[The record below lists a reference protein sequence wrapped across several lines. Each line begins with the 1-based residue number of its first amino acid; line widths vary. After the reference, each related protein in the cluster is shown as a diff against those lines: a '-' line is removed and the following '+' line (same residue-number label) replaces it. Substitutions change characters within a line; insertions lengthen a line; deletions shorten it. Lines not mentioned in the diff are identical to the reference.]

1 MENGKRKMENGK
13 SSKPSPE
20 SLIRS
25 HRLPLSVSLVV
36 DVDSRRVIARVTG
49 RAVFRPAGIA
59 HRFEQPFNAQ
69 VAERIGVEVAADLF
83 DRVLRGDQLLFRLPV
98 YAVIARRDGGRATD
112 AHVDFGGAGVA
123 HHLDDLFRS
132 RAAHDRIVDQDDAV
146 ALYQVAHRIEFDLH
160 AEMPDL

>member
-1 MENGKRKMENGK
+1 MNNEP
-13 SSKPSPE
+13 SDYPSKPLPDR
-20 SLIRS
+20 LISS
-25 HRLPLSVSLVV
+25 HRLPLSVSLIV
-36 DVDSRRVIARVTG
+36 DVDLRRVFARVTG

-69 VAERIGVEVAADLF
+69 VAERIGVEVVADLF
-83 DRVLRGDQLLFRLPV
+83 YRVLGRDQLLFRRRV
-98 YAVIARRDGGRATD
+98 YAVIARRDGGRAAD
-112 AHVDFGGAGVA
+112 AHVDFGGARVA

-146 ALYQVAHRIEFDLH
+146 ALDQVAHRIEFDLH